1 MTATAAVTP
10 DLTAPTFAPA
20 RTRATRVTR
29 TATGSL
35 RLATTPAAHIVG
47 SRIKRTLDLTGALIG
62 LILTA
67 PLLLAAAIAVRLE
80 GGPGVIYRQ
89 ERVGLGGATFT
100 LYKLRSL
107 RPLAHED
114 HTTWNIAGD
123 TRLGPVGRFIRKTS
137 IDELPQ
143 LWNVLRG
150 DMTLVGP
157 RPERPHFV
165 DQFSATIPGYA
176 DRHRALP
183 GLTGL
188 AVVHGLRGDTSIPLR
203 AHYDNLYIDT
213 WTPTLDIA
221 IIFRTLGRVLVS
233 GS

>member
-1 MTATAAVTP
+1 MNATAAT
-10 DLTAPTFAPA
+10 LTAPSVVALPTRPRAV
-20 RTRATRVTR
+20 RTH
-29 TATGSL
+29 TGSL
-35 RLATTPAAHIVG
+35 RLATTPAARLVN
-47 SRIKRTLDLTGALIG
+47 SAAKRALDLTGALVG
-62 LILTA
+62 LLLAA
-67 PLLLAAAIAVRLE
+67 PLLLLVALAVRLE

-100 LYKLRSL
+100 LYKLRSM
-107 RPLAHED
+107 RPVANED
-114 HTTWNIAGD
+114 ATTWTISGD
-123 TRLGPVGRFIRKTS
+123 PRVGPVGRLIRKTS

-150 DMTLVGP
+150 DMSLVGP

-165 DQFSATIPGYA
+165 DQFTATIPGYA

-188 AVVHGLRGDTSIPLR
+188 AVVNGQRGADSSIPLR

-213 WTPTLDIA
+213 WTPTQDLRIIA
-221 IIFRTLGRVLVS
+221 RTLGRVLVS

>member
-1 MTATAAVTP
+1 MNATAAT
-10 DLTAPTFAPA
+10 LTAPAPF
-20 RTRATRVTR
+20 TR
-29 TATGSL
+29 TSVRTHTGSL
-35 RLATTPAAHIVG
+35 RLATVPAAHVVG
-47 SRIKRTLDLTGALIG
+47 SPTKRALDLTGALLG
-62 LILTA
+62 LLLTA
-67 PLLLAAAIAVRLE
+67 PILLLAALAVRLE
-80 GGPGVIYRQ
+80 GGPGVIFRQ

-107 RPLAHED
+107 RPAGDEAQ
-114 HTTWNIAGD
+114 TTWSITGD
-123 TRLGPVGRFIRKTS
+123 PRLGRVGAFIRRTS

-150 DMTLVGP
+150 DMSLVGP

-188 AVVHGLRGDTSIPLR
+188 AVVNGQRGADSSIPLR

-213 WTPTLDIA
+213 WTPLADLQIM
-221 IIFRTLGRVLVS
+221 FRTLGRVLIS

>member
-1 MTATAAVTP
+1 MNATAAT
-10 DLTAPTFAPA
+10 LTASPVVALPTRPRAV
-20 RTRATRVTR
+20 RTH
-29 TATGSL
+29 TGSL
-35 RLATTPAAHIVG
+35 RLATTPAARLVN
-47 SRIKRTLDLTGALIG
+47 SAAKRALDLTGALVG
-62 LILTA
+62 LLLAA
-67 PLLLAAAIAVRLE
+67 PLLLLVALAVRLE

-100 LYKLRSL
+100 LYKLRSM
-107 RPLAHED
+107 RPVANED
-114 HTTWNIAGD
+114 ATTWTISGD
-123 TRLGPVGRFIRKTS
+123 PRVGPVGRLIRKTS

-150 DMTLVGP
+150 DMSLVGP

-165 DQFSATIPGYA
+165 DQFTATIPGYA

-188 AVVHGLRGDTSIPLR
+188 AVVNGQRGADSSIPLR

-213 WTPTLDIA
+213 WTPTQDLRIIA
-221 IIFRTLGRVLVS
+221 RTLGRVLVS

>member
-1 MTATAAVTP
+1 MTATALALPAT
-10 DLTAPTFAPA
+10 TA
-20 RTRATRVTR
+20 RARVTR
-29 TATGSL
+29 TVTGSL

-47 SRIKRTLDLTGALIG
+47 SRIKRTLDLTGALFG

-67 PLLLAAAIAVRLE
+67 PLLALAALAVRLE

-107 RPLAHED
+107 RPVANED
-114 HTTWNIAGD
+114 HTTWNIAHD
-123 TRLGPVGRFIRKTS
+123 TRLGPVGRLIRKTS

-165 DQFSATIPGYA
+165 DQFTATIPGYA

-213 WTPTLDIA
+213 WTPTLDIT
-221 IIFRTLGRVLVS
+221 IIFRTLGRVLLS

>member
-1 MTATAAVTP
+1 MTATATALT
-10 DLTAPTFAPA
+10 TAPTFAP
-20 RTRATRVTR
+20 TRTRVTR
-29 TATGSL
+29 SATGSL
-35 RLATTPAAHIVG
+35 RLATTPNPRIVG
-47 SRIKRTLDLTGALIG
+47 SRTKRNLDITGALLG

-67 PLLLAAAIAVRLE
+67 PLLLLAALAVRLE

-89 ERVGLGGATFT
+89 DRVGLGGATFT

-107 RPLAHED
+107 RPVANED
-114 HTTWNIAGD
+114 HTTWNIAHD
-123 TRLGPVGRFIRKTS
+123 TRLGPVGRLIRKTS

-150 DMTLVGP
+150 QMSLVGP

-165 DQFSATIPGYA
+165 DQFSATIPGYT

-188 AVVHGLRGDTSIPLR
+188 AVVNGLRGDTSIPLR

-213 WTPTLDIA
+213 WTPTTDLT
-221 IIFRTLGRVLVS
+221 IIFRTLGRVLIS

>member
-1 MTATAAVTP
+1 MTATAAA
-10 DLTAPTFAPA
+10 LAAPAAPFAPA
-20 RTRATRVTR
+20 RPARSARS
-29 TATGSL
+29 ATGSL
-35 RLATTPAAHIVG
+35 RLATVPAARIVG
-47 SRIKRTLDLTGALIG
+47 SRIKRTLDVLGALAG
-62 LILTA
+62 
-67 PLLLAAAIAVRLE
+67 LLLAAPILLAAALAVRLE

-100 LYKLRSL
+100 LYKLRSM
-107 RPLAHED
+107 RPVAGED
-114 HTTWNIAGD
+114 ATTWSIAGD
-123 TRLGPVGRFIRKTS
+123 PRIGPVGRFIRATS

-150 DMTLVGP
+150 QMSIVGP

-165 DQFSATIPGYA
+165 DRFTATVPGYA
-176 DRHRALP
+176 DRHRAVP

-188 AVVHGLRGDTSIPLR
+188 AVVKGLRGDTSIPLR

-213 WTPTLDIA
+213 WTPLADLRIIA
-221 IIFRTLGRVLVS
+221 RTAGSVLLS

>member
-1 MTATAAVTP
+1 MNATAAT
-10 DLTAPTFAPA
+10 LTAFPVVALPTRPRAV
-20 RTRATRVTR
+20 RTH
-29 TATGSL
+29 TGSL
-35 RLATTPAAHIVG
+35 RLATTPAARLVN
-47 SRIKRTLDLTGALIG
+47 SAAKRALDLTGALVG
-62 LILTA
+62 LLLAA
-67 PLLLAAAIAVRLE
+67 PLLLLVALAVRLE

-100 LYKLRSL
+100 LYKLRSM
-107 RPLAHED
+107 RPVANED
-114 HTTWNIAGD
+114 ATTWTISGD
-123 TRLGPVGRFIRKTS
+123 PRVGPVGRLIRKTS

-150 DMTLVGP
+150 DMSLVGP

-165 DQFSATIPGYA
+165 DQFTATIPGYA

-188 AVVHGLRGDTSIPLR
+188 AVVNGQRGADSSIPLR

-213 WTPTLDIA
+213 WTPTQDLRIIA
-221 IIFRTLGRVLVS
+221 RTLGRVLVS

>member
-1 MTATAAVTP
+1 MTATALALP
-10 DLTAPTFAPA
+10 ATAA
-20 RTRATRVTR
+20 RTRVTR
-29 TATGSL
+29 TVTGSL

-47 SRIKRTLDLTGALIG
+47 SRIKRTLDLTGALFG

-107 RPLAHED
+107 RPVADED
-114 HTTWNIAGD
+114 HTTWNIAHD
-123 TRLGPVGRFIRKTS
+123 TRLGPVGRLIRKTS

-165 DQFSATIPGYA
+165 DQFTATIPGYA

-221 IIFRTLGRVLVS
+221 IIFRTIGRVLVS